1 MSPATHHCPG
11 RRFPGRAC
19 RPLNADGVCPVH
31 QTFCQ
36 RDRIKHLNTE
46 PCPACEKRAFHE
58 LAKQFEKIENL
69 VYEFNQR
76 LGKFVE
82 VSSKKQDGELDEE
95 LDKELDEEEHDTEEH
110 DTEEQ
115 DVEEQDVEEQD
126 VEEHEKHDEHEEA
139 AAGGVVKKGN
149 N

>member
-46 PCPACEKRAFHE
+46 PCPACEKRAFHQE
-58 LAKQFEKIENL
+58 LAKQFEQDMRSIKIQVDEKIENL
-69 VYEFNQR
+69 VYEFNKR

-82 VSSKKQDGELDEE
+82 VSSKKRDGELDGEI
-95 LDKELDEEEHDTEEH
+95 DEDEN

-115 DVEEQDVEEQD
+115 DVED
-126 VEEHEKHDEHEEA
+126 HEKHDEDHEKP
-139 AAGGVVKKGN
+139 AAGGVVENGN